1 MEETKYLHIFSGNNI
16 FNEYVYGPEY
26 HEPFVSAT
34 FLSDEFSDVRVDYNL
49 RKWFKMLNEPLTFE
63 ILSDGKVSWK
73 KTGTATAK
81 TIEYRKNDGEW
92 TSITS
97 TTGGTEINVE
107 TGDIVQFRGDN
118 NAYANSAEAFNSFG
132 STSDFNVYG
141 NIMSLLNKEDF
152 LNTRTL
158 STNYTFD
165 GLFCDCT
172 TLVSSEWLALPAL
185 TLTEGC
191 YRYMFVGCTNMLDT
205 PILPA
210 TSIGGWSYSDMF
222 SCCINIQKA
231 PKLPAMELG
240 TYCYFKMFS
249 GCTIEEPPV
258 LPATDLA
265 DYCYCYMF
273 TRCANLKYLPELPA
287 KTLKQGCY
295 RWMFNYC
302 NGLTGSIDF
311 IYSGQTLP
319 AECFR
324 GMFAGDINLE
334 HVNGY
339 IQADNFEDS
348 CCYGMFVDCP
358 NLITALDF
366 IGNSNT
372 VMTSAS
378 CYNMFCN
385 DGKLIKSPEL
395 PATTLGDHCYRQMF
409 YGCFEL
415 TEAPSELPATTIG
428 EYCYH
433 AMFMSCSTLQ
443 QIDFELPATTL
454 AKGCY
459 RSMFNQC
466 TNLVNPPVLSALTLE
481 EECYMYMFNHTSVNN
496 ITCLATDISA
506 TDCTFNWAF
515 DLQSSSGTFIK
526 NPNIGVGGTGEW
538 QRGIDGIPYG
548 WTIQDAVI

>member
-49 RKWFKMLNEPLTFE
+49 RKWLKMLNEPLTFE

-118 NAYANSAEAFNSFG
+118 NAYADSAEAFNSFG

-141 NIMSLLNKEDF
+141 NIMSLISKEDY

-165 GLFCDCT
+165 GLFSNCT

-191 YRYMFVGCTNMLDT
+191 YRYMFLGCTNMLDT

-249 GCTIEEPPV
+249 GCTIEEPPA

-287 KTLKQGCY
+287 KILKPGCY
-295 RWMFNYC
+295 KWMFNYC
-302 NGLTGSIDF
+302 NGLTNIDF
-311 IYSGQTLP
+311 SYSGQTLP
-319 AECFR
+319 DECFR
-324 GMFAGDINLE
+324 GMFAYDINIE
-334 HVNGY
+334 YVNGY
-339 IQADNFEDS
+339 IATDVIGENS
-348 CCYGMFVDCP
+348 CYGMLQGCSKLVKS
-358 NLITALDF
+358 LDF
-366 IGNSNT
+366 VGNPNST
-372 VMTSAS
+372 VGVSGCSLMFYNCTGLTSA
-378 CYNMFCN
+378 
-385 DGKLIKSPEL
+385 PEL
-395 PATTLGDHCYRQMF
+395 PATTLGESSYAGMF
-409 YGCFEL
+409 NACTSL
-415 TEAPSELPATTIG
+415 AKAPSSLPATTLDD
-428 EYCYH
+428 YCYH
-433 AMFMSCSTLQ
+433 GMFISCSTLQ

-454 AKGCY
+454 KKGCY
-459 RSMFNQC
+459 RSMFNGC
-466 TNLVNPPVLSALTLE
+466 TNLVNTPALSALTLV

-506 TDCTFNWAF
+506 TDCTFNWTF

-526 NPNIGVGGTGEW
+526 NPNIGVGGANGW